1 MKSERFILSFIAIII
16 GLLVAGGGF
25 YIFQMTKA
33 IPGPSNVT
41 VKTTQPTP
49 TPDLAGYYI
58 TVDTPADESVV
69 DKRTVTISGKT
80 LPDATITVSTE
91 GDIQVVKPTTT
102 GTYSVTET
110 IGEGTSTFQV
120 SAIFSNGYEK
130 TVTRTITYSTETF

>member
-41 VKTTQPTP
+41 VKTTTPSP
-49 TPDLAGYYI
+49 TPDLSGYYI
-58 TVDTPADESVV
+58 TVDTPSDESVT
-69 DKRTVTISGKT
+69 DSRTITISGKT
-80 LPDATITVSTE
+80 LPDATITISTE
-91 GDIQVVKPTTT
+91 NDIQVVKPSAT
-102 GTYSVTET
+102 GAYTVTET
-110 IGEGTSTFQV
+110 IETGTNMFQV

-130 TVTRTITYSTETF
+130 SVKRTVTYSTETF